1 MNQQANRKKLEKL
14 LFLAVCIC
22 LNATGQTVPPG
33 AAALGYTSIL
43 FNLQPTA
50 SQIAPGNNGHYD
62 WFSGKFSE
70 PFIPRTNFVTISN
83 ALVLKFTGTH
93 LNLVSEP
100 RDFSTGVVPLLPGSN
115 GFYVECDMWISDT
128 NEDHLPSIWLLPEE
142 HNGAFQ
148 DEYPHQ
154 YPRDPV
160 GFERWLELDV
170 QEGGWSKGQLGTVH
184 FWSGIHPAYTSLW
197 NPNDKAPNKINQS
210 LKHTFGAS
218 YDPIHQQVAWW
229 TDGLYQ
235 MSATSP
241 YVPKIASLQN
251 FYMILSTYSH
261 GKNLPFNMYVSGIRG
276 WVPPNLPPPPTDLHI
291 VQAR

>member
-14 LFLAVCIC
+14 LFLAVCIG

-33 AAALGYTSIL
+33 AAALGYTSSL
-43 FNLQPTA
+43 FNLQPAA
-50 SQIAPGNNGHYD
+50 SQIAPGNNGNYD
-62 WFSGKFSE
+62 WFSGEFFEASM
-70 PFIPRTNFVTISN
+70 PLTNFATISN

-115 GFYVECDMWISDT
+115 GFYVEFDMWISDT
-128 NEDHLPSIWLLPEE
+128 NEDHMPSVWLLPEQ

-148 DEYPHQ
+148 DEYPLLF
-154 YPRDPV
+154 PSDPV
-160 GFERWLELDV
+160 GFEQWLELDV
-170 QEGGWSKGQLGTVH
+170 QEGGWAKGQLGTVH
-184 FWSGIHPAYTSLW
+184 FWSGLYPAYTSIW

-218 YDPIHQQVAWW
+218 YNPITQQVAWW

-241 YVPKIASLQN
+241 YVPMVASLQN
-251 FYMILSTYSH
+251 FYLILSTYSH
-261 GKNLPFNMYVSGIRG
+261 GANLPYNMYVSGIRG
-276 WVPPNLPPPPTDLHI
+276 WVPPKLPPPPTDLH
-291 VQAR
+291 VVPPP